1 MGAERM
7 AETNYFKMMADFWE
21 SAGKTATDAQTKFLE
36 DMKGRFGTG
45 FPLPFPSVDA
55 GSAQASEKFLQLL
68 NSLMV
73 LPGAIAKATG
83 LPGSSDKQTAELL
96 KKIMNPQEWLTVT
109 GYSDRTVQQLVEGP
123 QFADIGQMEAKF
135 ATLFR
140 AWSDLRSRSL
150 NQSTQQLSAW
160 ASAAQEFTE
169 KLLAEAK
176 DGPLESR
183 QRMVALWVD
192 IANRRLF
199 ELQRSPEY
207 LKNQRELLRASTAFK
222 RAQTELSDQ
231 FGEAFGIPTRSEI
244 DDLTKTVASLKRE
257 IRADQRKRKQTS
269 TGAKAQGK
277 INDAS

>member
-1 MGAERM
+1 MGANHM

-21 SAGKTATDAQTKFLE
+21 SAGKTATDAQKNFLE
-36 DMKGRFGTG
+36 EIKGRFGTG
-45 FPLPFPSVDA
+45 FPMPFPSVDA

-73 LPGAIAKATG
+73 LPGAVEKATG
-83 LPGSSDKQTAELL
+83 LPATSDKQTSELL

-135 ATLFR
+135 ATLFK
-140 AWSDLRSRSL
+140 AWSELRSRSL
-150 NQSTQQLSAW
+150 EQSTQQLSAW
-160 ASAAQEFTE
+160 AKAAQEFTE
-169 KLLAEAK
+169 KLLAETK
-176 DGPLESR
+176 GGPPESK
-183 QRMVALWVD
+183 QKMVALWVD
-192 IANRRLF
+192 IANRHLF
-199 ELQRSPEY
+199 ELQRSSAY
-207 LKNQRELLRASTAFK
+207 LKNQRELLKASTAFR

-257 IRADQRKRKQTS
+257 IRADQRKRRQKNPDA
-269 TGAKAQGK
+269 GDRGK
-277 INDAS
+277 PHDAS